1 MTKAVFS
8 SIVWVLLRLQLVSYK
23 RVYKL
28 LGNFTKWLYR
38 FIEVINQEKQ
48 FLPLFSQP
56 NVH

>member
-38 FIEVINQEKQ
+38 FIDVINQEKQ

-56 NVH
+56 YVH

>member
-56 NVH
+56 YVH

>member
-28 LGNFTKWLYR
+28 LGNFTKRLYR

-56 NVH
+56 YVH